1 MSDRTVNNKI
11 ADDER
16 GLEAALRPQN
26 LDEYVGQ
33 ERMKESLRICI
44 EAARRRGEAL
54 DHAIF
59 YGPPGLGKTTIAHII
74 AREMGV
80 AIKSTS
86 GLVLNHAGDLAAIL
100 TNLQERDVLFIDE
113 IHRLPAS
120 VEEALY
126 PAMEDF
132 QLDLVIGQ
140 GPSARTIKLDLPRFT
155 LVGATTRAGALT
167 SPLRDRFGLVH
178 RLEFY
183 TPVELQAIVLRSAS
197 LLRVEMDEAGAAE
210 IARRARG
217 TPRIVNRLIRRT
229 RDYAEIKAAGRVTKP
244 VAEAALDWLGIDSA
258 GFDEMDRKVLLTI
271 IDKFGG
277 GPVGIESL
285 AAAVQEDKGT
295 LEDVYEPYLIQ
306 AAMLE
311 RTGRGRQATRQ
322 AYEHFNKQKDL
333 LSLTGLDSPSA
344 SPCIVWSIVAKIWTL
359 PVGCPLGP
367 APGRATVAA
376 DDPRLA
382 TGVLRKE
389 IVPLCP
395 ATCRVTGKRLI
406 ALTTKFS
413 VSSISVPRASLKSG
427 N

>member
-1 MSDRTVNNKI
+1 MSDRVMTGHVS
-11 ADDER
+11 DDER
-16 GLEAALRPQN
+16 GLEAALRPQT
-26 LDEYVGQ
+26 LQDYVGQ
-33 ERMKESLRICI
+33 TRMKESLGICI
-44 EAARRRGEAL
+44 EAARRREEAL

-100 TNLQERDVLFIDE
+100 SNLQEHDVLFIDE
-113 IHRLPAS
+113 IHRLPSA

-126 PAMEDF
+126 PAMEDY

-140 GPSARTIKLDLPRFT
+140 GPATRTVKLDLPRFT

-183 TPVELQAIVLRSAS
+183 TPAELETIVLRSAS
-197 LLRVEMDEAGAAE
+197 LLHVAMDSDGARE

-229 RDYAEIKAAGRVTKP
+229 RDYAQIKAAGQVTKP
-244 VAEAALDWLGIDSA
+244 VAEAALEWLGVDSA
-258 GFDEMDRKVLLTI
+258 GFDDMDRKILLTI

-306 AAMLE
+306 AGMVE
-311 RTGRGRQATRQ
+311 RTGRGRQATRL
-322 AYEHFNKQKDL
+322 AYDHFKKHKDL
-333 LSLTGLDSPSA
+333 LSLSG
-344 SPCIVWSIVAKIWTL
+344 
-359 PVGCPLGP
+359 
-367 APGRATVAA
+367 
-376 DDPRLA
+376 DP
-382 TGVLRKE
+382 
-389 IVPLCP
+389 
-395 ATCRVTGKRLI
+395 
-406 ALTTKFS
+406 
-413 VSSISVPRASLKSG
+413 
-427 N
+427 